1 MFGWEFP
8 PKIYGGLAVASYGI
22 TKGMV
27 EGQPDA
33 EVTFCLPKPTGEEEK
48 FLKIINMSQVPVA
61 WRDVQYDNIKDRMVG
76 HTAEDYYRFRDNI
89 YADFNYMQGL
99 DDLGCLQFAGGY
111 PSNLH
116 EEINNFSIIA
126 GVLAR
131 SEQFDIIHAHDW
143 LTYPAG
149 VHAKMVS
156 GKPLCIH
163 VHATDFDRSRGKVN
177 PTVYSIEKNGMDHAD
192 CIMCVSELTRQT
204 VIKEYHQDP
213 RKCFAMHNAVYPLS
227 QEYLDIPRKDH
238 GKEKVVTFLGRITMQ
253 KGPEY
258 FIEAA
263 DLVCKRTKNVRFC
276 FAGSGDKYEEMVDLA
291 AAKGIADRC
300 HFPGF
305 QRGKQV
311 YECYKDSDVFVMPS
325 VSEPFGI
332 APLEAMQCGTP
343 SIISKQSGC
352 GEILSNVI
360 KVDYWDIAAMA
371 DAIYSLCTN
380 EGLWKYLADEGLN
393 EVAGITWVNVSL
405 RIRRLYDEC
414 INNGGFMHRS
424 YEEAEAIRADI
435 DPMKGR

>member
-1 MFGWEFP
+1 MKVLMFGWEFP

-33 EVTFCLPKPTGEEEK
+33 EITFCLPKPCGEEEK
-48 FLKIINMSQVPVA
+48 FLRIIGMNQVPIVY
-61 WRDVQYDNIKDRMVG
+61 RGHDYNYVKSRIPDYMTPEQYYN
-76 HTAEDYYRFRDNI
+76 FRDHI
-89 YADFNYMQGL
+89 YADFSYMNVN
-99 DDLGCLQFAGGY
+99 DMGCMEFAGGY
-111 PSNLH
+111 PGNLH
-116 EEINNFSIIA
+116 DEINNFSIIA
-126 GVLAR
+126 GVVAR
-131 SEQFDIIHAHDW
+131 SEKFDIIHAHDW

-204 VIKEYHQDP
+204 VIREYHQDP
-213 RKCFAMHNAVYPLS
+213 RKCFAMLQLGNGKS
-227 QEYLDIPRKDH
+227 FIP
-238 GKEKVVTFLGRITMQ
+238 
-253 KGPEY
+253 
-258 FIEAA
+258 
-263 DLVCKRTKNVRFC
+263 DLVCKRSKNIRFC
-276 FAGSGDKYEEMVDLA
+276 FAGSGDKYWEMVDLA
-291 AAKGIADRC
+291 AAKGIADRV

-311 YECYKDSDVFVMPS
+311 YECYKASDVFVMPS

-352 GEILSNVI
+352 GEILDKVI
-360 KVDYWDIAAMA
+360 KVDYWDINAMA

-380 EGLWKYLADEGLN
+380 EGLHTYLRDEGLK
-393 EVAGITWVNVSL
+393 EVAEITWVKVGH
-405 RIRRLYDEC
+405 RIRKLYDEC
-414 INNGGFMHRS
+414 IYNGGFIH
-424 YEEAEAIRADI
+424 
-435 DPMKGR
+435 

>member
-1 MFGWEFP
+1 MKVLMFGWEFP

-22 TKGMV
+22 TKGLSLQGDV
-27 EGQPDA
+27 QT
-33 EVTFCLPKPTGEEEK
+33 TFCMPRPTGEEEK
-48 FLKIINMSQVPVA
+48 FLNIVNMSQVPVV
-61 WRDVQYDNIKDRMVG
+61 WREPNHENLCNRLVG
-76 HTAEDYYRFRDNI
+76 HSSDDYYRFRNHI
-89 YADFNYMQGL
+89 YADFNYLQGL
-99 DDLGCLQFAGGY
+99 DDLGCIGFAGGY

-131 SEQFDIIHAHDW
+131 SEEFDLIHAHDW

-204 VIKEYHQDP
+204 VIHQYHQDP
-213 RKCFAMHNAVYPLS
+213 RKCVAMHNAVYPLS
-227 QEYLDIPRKDH
+227 EEIRAIQPHKNPD
-238 GKEKVVTFLGRITMQ
+238 EKVVTFLGRITMQ

-263 DLVCKRTKNVRFC
+263 KRVLDRSRNIRFC
-276 FAGSGDKYEEMVDLA
+276 FAGSGDMLNAMIELA
-291 AAKGIADRC
+291 AVYGISDRC

-311 YECYKDSDVFVMPS
+311 YECYKNSDVFVMPS

-332 APLEAMQCGTP
+332 APLEAMQCGCP

-352 GEILSNVI
+352 GEILTNVI
-360 KVDYWDIAAMA
+360 KVDYWDIDAMA
-371 DAIYSLCTN
+371 DAIYSICTN
-380 EGLWKYLADEGLN
+380 DALYQYLSEEGLR
-393 EVAGITWVNVSL
+393 EVDQITWEKVGL
-405 RIRRLYDEC
+405 RIRSCYDQLTTRGWFDV
-414 INNGGFMHRS
+414 ND
-424 YEEAEAIRADI
+424 YQA
-435 DPMKGR
+435 